1 MARSFRN
8 GAALGKPQRRGAG
21 SCRTRSPRER
31 TEDLPAA
38 VICVSSVP
46 VAPPPIQPCPF
57 EKRFPSQLTRDD
69 AFFMSLAYNQA
80 IDAWREDEVPIGAV
94 VEAAGEVIG
103 AAHNSVETSH
113 DPTAHAEIL
122 ALTQAAAKLG
132 DWRLAGATVYV
143 TKEPCPMC
151 AGALVMARV
160 KRVCF
165 AVGDPKMGCLGGAT
179 DLNALPRSNH
189 RLEVSADGPLEPEC
203 RELIQAFF
211 RLKRGG
217 ADEP

>member
-1 MARSFRN
+1 M
-8 GAALGKPQRRGAG
+8 
-21 SCRTRSPRER
+21 
-31 TEDLPAA
+31 
-38 VICVSSVP
+38 P
-46 VAPPPIQPCPF
+46 VGPPPIPPCPF
-57 EKRFPSQLTRDD
+57 EKRFPSQLVRDD
-69 AFFMSLAYNQA
+69 AFYMSLAYNQA

-94 VEAAGEVIG
+94 VESAGEVIG
-103 AAHNSVETSH
+103 AAHNRVESSR

-132 DWRLAGATVYV
+132 DWRLEGATVYV

-151 AGALVMARV
+151 SGALVMARV

-165 AVGDPKMGCLGGAT
+165 AVGDPKMGCLGGAA

-189 RLEVSADGPLEPEC
+189 RLEVSADGPLEFEC

-211 RLKRGG
+211 RMKRNG